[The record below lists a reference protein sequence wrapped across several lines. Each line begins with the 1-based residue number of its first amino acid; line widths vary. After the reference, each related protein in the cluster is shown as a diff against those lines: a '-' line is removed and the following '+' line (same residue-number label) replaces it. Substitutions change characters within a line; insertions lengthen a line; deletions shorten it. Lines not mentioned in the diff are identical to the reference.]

1 MKVVEIEDM
10 TRMEGKGMEIPEIR
24 RGLEVLG
31 AGVPEVLE
39 VDIRKDKSKAA

>member
-1 MKVVEIEDM
+1 MKVAAIEDM

-31 AGVPEVLE
+31 AEVPE
-39 VDIRKDKSKAA
+39 VDIRKDKSKAI